1 MAVTMYDVRN
11 IRISDGCI
19 YAQIRKGLG
28 MHLVTYTNH
37 DTVPFLL
44 LVQYKGGLSEIE
56 FIVSLFSNACMILL
70 LFLKILEIFSL
81 YKGWNCPFLLGDII
95 KIP

>member
-1 MAVTMYDVRN
+1 MVAYTHKY
-11 IRISDGCI
+11 
-19 YAQIRKGLG
+19 LG
-28 MHLVTYTNH
+28 MHLVTYTNR

-70 LFLKILEIFSL
+70 LFLEDLGDLVHFSL